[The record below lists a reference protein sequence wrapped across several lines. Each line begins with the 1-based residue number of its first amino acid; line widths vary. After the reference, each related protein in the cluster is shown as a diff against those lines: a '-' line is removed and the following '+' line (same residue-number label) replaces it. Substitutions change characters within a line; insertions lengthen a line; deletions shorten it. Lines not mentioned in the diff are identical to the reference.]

1 MTIIDSKVQ
10 KVAIEWFVR
19 LRSGDCTDEERD
31 IFTAWLEGSEQNQSA
46 YELVCRRWDSA
57 TDVDSSTLDQS
68 TPQDK
73 TLGKTAHRWRW
84 RLAIAAT
91 LAAFAVS
98 LILTQSQAPIV
109 YETAMGEQR
118 RIQLE
123 DGSTIHLNTTTELE
137 ISITSDRRTI
147 NLEQGEVLCDVA
159 HDPSRPFVVRVG
171 DAEVSAI
178 GTVFSVYRSTEQM
191 RVAVLEG
198 KVAVDDSQGSEN
210 LPKGRQPVLNR
221 GEQLVL
227 KRGAVV
233 DTAEVVISEIRISPS
248 WNKGLLSFQD
258 VPLQAVVAEI
268 NRYFPD
274 KIQLGSD
281 IQDFEVTGTF
291 NLRDREL
298 ITQTLAQT
306 YGLFV
311 EKDDNNLI
319 LTNGTNEDR

>member
-1 MTIIDSKVQ
+1 
-10 KVAIEWFVR
+10 
-19 LRSGDCTDEERD
+19 
-31 IFTAWLEGSEQNQSA
+31 
-46 YELVCRRWDSA
+46 
-57 TDVDSSTLDQS
+57 
-68 TPQDK
+68 
-73 TLGKTAHRWRW
+73 
-84 RLAIAAT
+84 
-91 LAAFAVS
+91 
-98 LILTQSQAPIV
+98 
-109 YETAMGEQR
+109 
-118 RIQLE
+118 
-123 DGSTIHLNTTTELE
+123 
-137 ISITSDRRTI
+137 
-147 NLEQGEVLCDVA
+147 VLCDVA

-221 GEQLVL
+221 GEQLIL

-248 WNKGLLSFQD
+248 WSKGLLSFQD

-311 EKDDNNLI
+311 VKDDNNLI